1 MAEKMY
7 RVLEG
12 ARYTGKHKVY
22 YGKGE
27 MGRRE
32 SEVFPESEL
41 FGNADNLKMSLEGS
55 EDVIKM
61 RFDKDNKE
69 IEGSEFVAVKG
80 KEPKI
85 EVVKVPAKKG
95 KKKKE
100 DEKK

>member
-27 MGRRE
+27 MHRRE

-41 FGNADNLKMSLEGS
+41 FGNEKNLEMALEGS
-55 EDVIKM
+55 KDKM
-61 RFDKDNKE
+61 ERFPNTKDKDGKE
-69 IEGSEFVAVKG
+69 IQGKEFVAIKG
-80 KEPKI
+80 KGKKI
-85 EVVKVPAKKG
+85 AEVPAKKG
-95 KKKKE
+95 KKK
-100 DEKK
+100 